1 MWLNIVIRPRR
12 TPVTES
18 DRQTQDAPSA
28 TTGKK
33 PYRTPTLTECG
44 TVAKLTMAKGTTTVE
59 LGQVV
64 RRLVGPDYIEGCCG
78 PP

>member
-1 MWLNIVIRPRR
+1 M
-12 TPVTES
+12 TES

-33 PYRTPTLTECG
+33 PYLSPTLTECG
-44 TVAKLTMAKGTTTVE
+44 TVAKLTMGKGTTTVE

-64 RRLVGPDYIEGCCG
+64 KKSCL
-78 PP
+78 